1 MDWLKVFMLPDS
13 GAPAG
18 GAPAPAA
25 IIDAAAA
32 VDLSAVE
39 SDINDIMGWEA
50 GEPAEATPTVVDEPP
65 AEEPIEDVPPTEEPP
80 AEVPAVETP
89 PKEEEPATP
98 PPATP
103 AQTVVADPAAD
114 IVKAE
119 NDFWAAD
126 AEMKKAEADLA
137 AVQDEITALAEKD
150 DTDLVPAGIQAR
162 QIKAE
167 RAINAAKA
175 KMAKANELHSDARG
189 RQQSFAEQQN
199 SRFWADWSAKSKVPA
214 AEGQKLFDAEY
225 SALSTMYPGKD
236 VTIAALER
244 VNAKAKAAPDKP
256 AAPTPAKKP
265 TVVRPISKGGA
276 AVPPAPSREPGAPM
290 TARERFAAGE
300 YDLSD
305 DMRRMGIS
313 DD

>member
-1 MDWLKVFMLPDS
+1 MNETNNPTPD
-13 GAPAG
+13 PI
-18 GAPAPAA
+18 AA
-25 IIDAAAA
+25 AAAA

-50 GEPAEATPTVVDEPP
+50 GEPAEATPPVEEPPSEAP
-65 AEEPIEDVPPTEEPP
+65 AEETPPAEEPP
-80 AEVPAVETP
+80 AEVPPVETP

-98 PPATP
+98 PASP
-103 AQTVVADPAAD
+103 AQTVVVDPAAEMS
-114 IVKAE
+114 A
-119 NDFWAAD
+119 AAD
-126 AEMKKAEADLA
+126 SYHAGLAERDKAEADLA

-167 RAINAAKA
+167 RAKVAADRKIKAAETAYANAQQ
-175 KMAKANELHSDARG
+175 

-199 SRFWADWSAKSKVPA
+199 NRFWADWSAKSKVPA

-225 SALSTMYPGKD
+225 NALAKQYPGKD

-244 VNAKAKAAPDKP
+244 VNTKAKAMPAKP
-256 AAPTPAKKP
+256 AMPTPPKKP

-276 AVPPAPSREPGAPM
+276 AVPPTPPREPGAPM
-290 TARERFAAGE
+290 TARERWAAGE

-305 DMRRMGIS
+305 DLRRMGLA
-313 DD
+313 DE